1 MVYYEEILK
10 RMRPNG
16 LIIIDNV
23 LWNGAIVDE
32 SVKDADTLALRAIND
47 FVAKD
52 SRVEAVML
60 GVADGLTIVRKK

>member
-1 MVYYEEILK
+1 M
-10 RMRPNG
+10 
-16 LIIIDNV
+16 

-32 SVKDADTLALRAIND
+32 SVKNADTLALRAIND

-60 GVADGLTIVRKK
+60 AVADGLTIVRKK